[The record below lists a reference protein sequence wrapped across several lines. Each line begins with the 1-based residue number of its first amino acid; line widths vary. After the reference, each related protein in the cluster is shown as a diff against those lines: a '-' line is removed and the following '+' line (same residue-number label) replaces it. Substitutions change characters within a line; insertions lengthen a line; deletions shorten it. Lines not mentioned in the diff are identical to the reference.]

1 MVVFANRGEY
11 TAHEK
16 DDGELPTSEE
26 LPTSAN
32 SDENEKE
39 PPETVIVD
47 YGGGV
52 IVHSRRPDGSLDEGH
67 EFSTEEL
74 IPDEDDEDADV
85 DERIRKAWRKAKKI
99 KTLDVETLEAAKDI
113 LEADKRPVFGA
124 VGTQTPERTAASGES
139 KLSFSKSDLKDFVA
153 HRKVGLAKRS
163 LYWFDLSS
171 DLLWQ
176 CTNGKVS
183 SDTLTKL
190 RETVLKKYNSVDSHS
205 KVLSFAT
212 SFLKFLATTR
222 AEPQYQS
229 FAPYLELPKTLKER
243 KNVTQ
248 RIITKEDIENVLR
261 YIKQAENNG
270 KINSR
275 RSAQYS
281 AFVIFGAFTGQR
293 SMATIANL
301 TVGQFREAL
310 KSKKPVLH
318 VESSQ
323 DKIRMEHYVPLHPQV
338 VSAIKPILGDRTN
351 EENIFGYNS
360 FQMWMKRNPVP
371 MSQFDGHFEL
381 SDLRKF
387 AEQHGD
393 IIEWEH
399 TNRSYVLTHGVSGV
413 EWSHYKHPLPE
424 SVYDV
429 YIKYWKNVSLDT

>member
-1 MVVFANRGEY
+1 
-11 TAHEK
+11 
-16 DDGELPTSEE
+16 
-26 LPTSAN
+26 
-32 SDENEKE
+32 
-39 PPETVIVD
+39 
-47 YGGGV
+47 
-52 IVHSRRPDGSLDEGH
+52 
-67 EFSTEEL
+67 
-74 IPDEDDEDADV
+74 
-85 DERIRKAWRKAKKI
+85 
-99 KTLDVETLEAAKDI
+99 
-113 LEADKRPVFGA
+113 
-124 VGTQTPERTAASGES
+124 
-139 KLSFSKSDLKDFVA
+139 
-153 HRKVGLAKRS
+153 
-163 LYWFDLSS
+163 
-171 DLLWQ
+171 LWQ
-176 CTNGKVS
+176 CTKGEVS

-222 AEPQYQS
+222 SEPQYQS
-229 FAPYLELPKTLKER
+229 FAPYLELPKALKER

-248 RIITKEDIENVLR
+248 RIVTTEDIENVLR

-270 KINSR
+270 KINTQ

-293 SMATIANL
+293 SMATLANL

-338 VSAIKPILGDRTN
+338 VKAIKPILGDRKN
-351 EENIFGYNS
+351 EDRMFGYNS
-360 FQMWMKRNPVP
+360 FQMWLKRNHVS
-371 MSQFDGHFEL
+371 MSKFNGHFEL

-429 YIKYWKNVSLDT
+429 YMKYWKNVSLDT